1 MRSKRAG
8 ALLFGIILL
17 LVLSLLTAALVI
29 LTTNQY
35 RMINS
40 EVERTR
46 AFYRC
51 QAGMEL
57 AIWWAY
63 TNPDSLPT
71 TAGDNVPVPGAPLG
85 TTINIF
91 RLPATGFQS
100 LSSYGIRVNTNYES

>member
-1 MRSKRAG
+1 MGSKRAG

-40 EVERTR
+40 EVYRTR

-57 AIWWAY
+57 AIY
-63 TNPDSLPT
+63 HLYSNTNTWTPG
-71 TAGDNVPVPGAPLG
+71 TANYNQYHPENIGGTGNVN
-85 TTINIF
+85 INIT
-91 RLPATGFQS
+91 TGD
-100 LSSYGIRVNTNYES
+100 LSTYTIRVNTNYES